1 MMKILFEKKK
11 KERAGTS
18 GNFRWYSTR
27 CGILLLCLFVMRAIS
42 AQITYVSPLNI
53 GIGGNED
60 VAYTGVPG
68 VPYIGNYGT
77 GTITLDSDG
86 LHVNAVGGN
95 IIISLPVSGFSTASG
110 EPTVTYIPLSYGSL
124 SPYTPSGTHAD
135 VGMNLYGF
143 NDPATATDWYSI
155 SNSTVGPNWKTG
167 GSIGSTTGINW
178 GNALQTH
185 LPNVRVLSLTV
196 GPGYSVII
204 QSISIDGQQFSF
216 TPPPLSI
223 SDVSKN
229 SLFSVPEIGRE
240 FQYFS
245 LKVQGVSSESVIID
259 MNFPDNNRD
268 SIYVEYYENQ
278 GGLGWTNLFSSQGDH
293 LTTNGFPVVD
303 GAELRLRIKS
313 AVVGAADQHVNFN
326 VALQDA
332 TTKNNDLTQRI
343 YGGFTALAATNSLLI
358 IDRNDLASVPEIGQ
372 EYQYFTLKLKGE
384 YPDDIVLD
392 LRDTVNLSSIIVEYY
407 ENQSNLGWTDLFD
420 GTHLISTGFPV
431 VNDSELRLRIKSAV
445 TGTANESVGFSI
457 ALKDV
462 LAGTV
467 LSNRIYGGFDAL
479 APVAPVYNL
488 TIVDRNDLASVAEIG
503 QEYQYFTLKV
513 KGTYPNNIVLDHH
526 ITGQDSIIIEYYENQ
541 GTPAIGWKNL
551 FDGTHLISTGFPV
564 VDGSELRLRIKSVVT
579 GAAKDS
585 VSFDIAL
592 REVGGTDDLS
602 NRIYG
607 GFYVLPPVYPLKV
620 KAFTITQ
627 PQNCNDKGE
636 INFTIEGG
644 AVEVSTGE
652 YRYELFGV
660 TSIIGVTDKQQI
672 KIDTLSA
679 GEYTLTVQDT
689 TNLTVAPIIRTFIIT
704 AAGVE
709 ALKVTSFVINQPT
722 KCTGQDAEGSI
733 SVAIGGGA
741 ATEYR
746 YELLGNTSVIGDTQS
761 KQIAIGGLLAGE
773 YTLTIQDP
781 TCLAVAPITRTF
793 VITAAGIE
801 PLKVKEF
808 TITQPTE
815 CTGTYVK
822 GSVSFYITGGAATD
836 YRYELFGD
844 TIMIGTLINQ
854 SQGNIPN
861 LNPGE
866 YTLTIQDITC
876 PAIAPITRTFVIT
889 AAGIDALKVKDFT
902 ITQPATCDDR
912 GDISFDID
920 GGAAD
925 NYRYELFG
933 NTVVIGATDNDGSG
947 NIQNLNPGEYT
958 LRIQDTTCLAIAPIT
973 RTFVITAAG
982 IDALKVT
989 NSVITQPIG
998 CTGANAKGAIFFDIA
1013 GGAAA
1018 DYRYELLGDTSV
1030 IGATDK
1036 KQIDIN
1042 GLPAGEY
1049 MLTVQ
1054 DTTCLAIAPIT
1065 RTFII
1070 TAAGIDALKF
1080 TSVTITQPEN
1090 CDAFGEIDFTAAG
1103 GSAVQ
1108 YRYELFGDTAVIG
1121 ITNADGTE
1129 RITNLN
1135 PGNYTL
1141 TIQDTTCLAVAP
1153 ITRVFTIHRSPL
1165 SINVDDYINLN
1176 GKEYEYKNGDQVP
1189 TINLAS
1195 NPLPEGFVFQ
1205 WEDTSKS
1212 TIGIAP
1218 QGSAEIPG
1226 FRAVYSDLPGAVNTA
1241 TVTYRI
1247 VRLDGT
1253 SCLQDNLTGSF
1264 TIKVTPKTVTD
1275 LDLVAKAV
1283 VSQVK
1288 CNQEAF
1294 NPITFSAYRTNGGS
1308 LDSVSYIVDF
1318 VGGIDV
1324 LAGKPEAF
1332 ARITADKQGKWDID
1346 SIAVDNRLS
1355 GEGFY
1360 RVTPRSEYGEG
1371 KPVIFSLT
1379 VIPAPQVDTIPNYV
1393 LCNNSP
1399 LSVSFTSPITNTL
1412 FDWSADANGQSLGIP
1427 AWGTTAIDLIS
1438 LNNTTTG
1445 AVTATITVTPRL
1457 AACSGVASSV
1467 KTFTITVL
1475 PTPTVNA
1482 LPNTIAENDSTI
1494 AAIPFSGTA
1503 TTYRWVNDNPG
1514 ISSDGKLTG
1523 GTGTALPQFIAE
1535 NGGQGPVTAKITVT
1549 PIYGFEVSAADT
1561 FFCEGTPTEFY
1572 ILVASKPAI
1581 NAIPDLTLCEG
1592 ALSSPIIPT
1601 GLPIG
1606 NGYSITWS
1614 GGASV
1619 GLADNSLIG
1628 LTRNIPSFVVLSTN
1642 ASAKTTASINV
1653 VPWIRLNGQNFP
1665 GNTVTF
1671 TVTVVPAVVLTPGYE
1686 AIDANIQ
1693 VLTPCAG
1700 EPVTI
1705 DVQATGVDLQYQWYR
1720 NYIAIAGATNAQY
1733 EIPAIELADAGI
1745 YYAVVTGACNSLQAR
1760 TYYIS
1765 VKVNVVSQLWSDVLL
1780 LNCNPKENGGF
1791 TFSNKQWYVIEN
1803 GVTRKLIGENRSYLY
1818 IENGLDVNALYY
1830 VEAETQTGKVY
1841 VSCPFAPQALSAA
1854 ANVSVYPNPIYKGEA
1869 VNITVPAA
1877 QLPNGVRVQILN
1889 SAGHILNT
1897 VPVTAA
1903 ESKVIISNYPGI
1915 YTLVIW
1921 AGDVKL
1927 RAFPIIVK

>member
-1 MMKILFEKKK
+1 MKILFEKKK

-27 CGILLLCLFVMRAIS
+27 CGILLLCLFVIEALS
-42 AQITYVSPLNI
+42 AQITYISLLNK
-53 GIGGNED
+53 GLRGNED
-60 VAYTGVPG
+60 TAYVRTPGTVAYVGHD
-68 VPYIGNYGT
+68 GT
-77 GTITLDSDG
+77 GSITLEKDG
-86 LHVNAVGGN
+86 LHVVADASNTVY
-95 IIISLPVSGFSTASG
+95 ISLPVSGFSNTAI
-110 EPTVTYIPLSYGSL
+110 EPTVTYTFVSYNNSLPDPL
-124 SPYTPSGTHAD
+124 PTNHVD
-135 VGMNLYGF
+135 VATNLYGYT
-143 NDPATATDWYSI
+143 NPAVPSGWFSI
-155 SNSTVGPNWKTG
+155 SNSLQQPSEWKDS
-167 GSIGSTTGINW
+167 GSSG
-178 GNALQTH
+178 QTWASIQSK
-185 LPNVRVLSLTV
+185 LPNVNVLNLTV
-196 GPGYSVII
+196 GAGYSVII
-204 QSISIDGQQFSF
+204 QSISIDEKLFSF
-216 TPPPLSI
+216 APPPLSI
-223 SDVSKN
+223 VDESESKL
-229 SLFSVPEIGRE
+229 STVAEIGRE
-240 FQYFS
+240 FQYFT
-245 LKVQGVSSESVIID
+245 LKVQGISAESVILD
-259 MNFPDNNRD
+259 MNFPTNNRE

-278 GGLGWTNLFSSQGDH
+278 GGFGWTDIFSNQGKH
-293 LTTNGFPVVD
+293 LTDTGFPVVD

-313 AVVGAADQHVNFN
+313 AVIGATDQHVNFN
-326 VALQDA
+326 VALRDA
-332 TTKNNDLTQRI
+332 ATKRNDLTQRI
-343 YGGFTALAATNSLLI
+343 YGGFTALTATNSLFI
-358 IDRNDLASVPEIGQ
+358 VDRNDLASVSEIGQ
-372 EYQYFTLKLKGE
+372 EYQYFTLKLKGT
-384 YPDDIVLD
+384 YPDNIVLD
-392 LRDTVNLSSIIVEYY
+392 LKDTVNLSSIAVEYY

-420 GTHLISTGFPV
+420 GTHLLADGFPA

-457 ALKDV
+457 ALKDKDTQ
-462 LAGTV
+462 TV
-467 LSNRIYGGFDAL
+467 LSNRIYGGFYA
-479 APVAPVYNL
+479 
-488 TIVDRNDLASVAEIG
+488 
-503 QEYQYFTLKV
+503 
-513 KGTYPNNIVLDHH
+513 
-526 ITGQDSIIIEYYENQ
+526 
-541 GTPAIGWKNL
+541 
-551 FDGTHLISTGFPV
+551 
-564 VDGSELRLRIKSVVT
+564 
-579 GAAKDS
+579 
-585 VSFDIAL
+585 
-592 REVGGTDDLS
+592 
-602 NRIYG
+602 
-607 GFYVLPPVYPLKV
+607 LPPVYPLKV
-620 KAFTITQ
+620 KAFTIIQ
-627 PQNCNDKGE
+627 PQSCNDNGE

-660 TSIIGVTDKQQI
+660 TSVIGVTSGQQI
-672 KIDTLSA
+672 NIDNLSA

-689 TNLTVAPIIRTFIIT
+689 TNLTVAPIIRTFVIT
-704 AAGVE
+704 AAGID

-722 KCTGQDAEGSI
+722 ECTGVNAKGSI
-733 SVAIGGGA
+733 SFAIDGGA
-741 ATEYR
+741 APEYR
-746 YELLGNTSVIGDTQS
+746 YELLGNTSVIGYTQS
-761 KQIAIGGLLAGE
+761 KQIAIGELLAGE
-773 YTLTIQDP
+773 YMLTIQDT

-801 PLKVKEF
+801 ALKIKEF

-815 CTGTYVK
+815 CTGVNAK
-822 GSVSFYITGGAATD
+822 GSILFYITGGAATD

-844 TIMIGTLINQ
+844 TVRIDVLFNQ
-854 SQGNIPN
+854 AQGSISD

-866 YTLTIQDITC
+866 YTLTIHDITC
-876 PAIAPITRTFVIT
+876 P
-889 AAGIDALKVKDFT
+889 
-902 ITQPATCDDR
+902 
-912 GDISFDID
+912 
-920 GGAAD
+920 
-925 NYRYELFG
+925 
-933 NTVVIGATDNDGSG
+933 
-947 NIQNLNPGEYT
+947 
-958 LRIQDTTCLAIAPIT
+958 AIAPIT

-998 CTGANAKGAIFFDIA
+998 CTGANAKGSILFDIA
-1013 GGAAA
+1013 GGATPE
-1018 DYRYELLGDTSV
+1018 YRYELLGDTSV
-1030 IGATDK
+1030 IGTTDK

-1080 TSVTITQPEN
+1080 TSVTITQPAN
-1090 CDAFGEIDFTAAG
+1090 CDTFGEIDFSVAG

-1121 ITNADGTE
+1121 FTNDTGTE
-1129 RITNLN
+1129 NIANLN
-1135 PGNYTL
+1135 PGKYTL

-1153 ITRVFTIHRSPL
+1153 ITRVFTIQRSPL
-1165 SINVDDYINLN
+1165 SIDVDDYINLN

-1195 NPLPEGFVFQ
+1195 NPLPEGFTLQ
-1205 WEDTSKS
+1205 WKS
-1212 TIGIAP
+1212 TNKPTIGIVP

-1226 FRAVYSDLPGAVNTA
+1226 FRAVYSDLPVAVNTA
-1241 TVTYRI
+1241 IVEYTI
-1247 VRLDGT
+1247 VRLDGII
-1253 SCLQDNLTGSF
+1253 CGQDNLTGSF

-1275 LDLVAKAV
+1275 LDLLAEAV

-1288 CNQEAF
+1288 CYQDAF
-1294 NPITFSAYRTNGGS
+1294 DPITFSAYRTNGGS

-1318 VGGIDV
+1318 VGGVDV

-1332 ARITADKQGKWDID
+1332 ARITSNKQGKWEID
-1346 SIAVDNRLS
+1346 SIAVDDRLS

-1379 VIPAPQVDTIPNYV
+1379 VIPAPQVDIIPNYV

-1399 LSVSFTSPITNTL
+1399 LSVSFTSPIPNTL
-1412 FDWSADANGQSLGIP
+1412 FDWSADVNGQSLGIP

-1457 AACSGVASSV
+1457 AACPGVTSSV
-1467 KTFTITVL
+1467 KTFTVTVL
-1475 PTPTVNA
+1475 PTPAVNA
-1482 LPNTIAENDSTI
+1482 LPNAIAENDSTI

-1523 GTGTALPQFIAE
+1523 GTGTALPQFTAE

-1549 PIYGFEVSAADT
+1549 PIYGVQVSATDS
-1561 FFCEGTPTEFY
+1561 FFCEGTPAEFY
-1572 ILVASKPAI
+1572 ILVASKPAVD
-1581 NAIPDLTLCEG
+1581 AIPDLTLCEG
-1592 ALSSPIIPT
+1592 VLSNPIIPT

-1619 GLADNSLIG
+1619 GLADNSVIG
-1628 LTRNIPSFVVLSTN
+1628 LSRNIPAFVALSTDPN
-1642 ASAKTTASINV
+1642 AKTTANIDV
-1653 VPWIRLNGQNFP
+1653 IPWIRLNGQNFP

-1671 TVTVVPAVVLTPGYE
+1671 TVTVVPNVVLIPGYE
-1686 AIDANIQ
+1686 ATDTNIQ

-1700 EPVTI
+1700 ESKTLN
-1705 DVQATGVDLQYQWYR
+1705 VQATGVDLQYQWYR
-1720 NYIAIAGATNAQY
+1720 NHVAIAGATDTVY
-1733 EIPAIELADAGI
+1733 EIPAIEIADAGI
-1745 YYAVVTGACNSLQAR
+1745 YYAIVTGACNSLQAR
-1760 TYYIS
+1760 TYDIS

-1780 LNCNPKENGGF
+1780 LNCNPEENGGF
-1791 TFSNKQWYVIEN
+1791 TFSNKQWYVIDA
-1803 GVTRKLIGENRSYLY
+1803 GGAVHKLIGENRSYLY
-1818 IENGLDVNALYY
+1818 IEGGLDEHALYY

-1841 VSCPFAPQALSAA
+1841 VSCPFAPQALNAA

-1869 VNITVPAA
+1869 INITVPAA

-1903 ESKVIISNYPGI
+1903 ESKVVVSNYPGI

-1927 RAFPIIVK
+1927 KVFPIIVK